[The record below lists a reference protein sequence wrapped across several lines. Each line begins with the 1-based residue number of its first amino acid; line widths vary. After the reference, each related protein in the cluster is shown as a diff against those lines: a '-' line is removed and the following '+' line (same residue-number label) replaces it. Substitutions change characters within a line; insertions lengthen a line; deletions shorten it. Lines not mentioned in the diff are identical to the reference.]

1 MLVHPQFD
9 PIALQL
15 GPLAI
20 HWYGLM
26 YLIGF
31 ALVWLLGNYRIKKGL
46 APTSLNRKALEDLI
60 FYCVL
65 GVVVGG
71 RLGYT
76 LFYQPDYYLQPQHLI
91 EIFYVWEGGMA
102 FHGGL
107 IGVLAVLAWF
117 SHSRKIAF
125 FALADFLAPL
135 IPLGLA
141 AGRLGNFINGEL
153 WGRTTDMPWG
163 MVFHYAMDGV
173 ARHPSQL
180 YQMGLEGIALFI
192 ILWWFSAKPRPQ
204 GQVSGL
210 FLIGYGLFR
219 FLVEFTREPDAFLGL
234 LWAQLS
240 MGQLLSL
247 PMILLGAIIFYRA
260 NKWSHSSSN

>member
-1 MLVHPQFD
+1 MLEHPQFD
-9 PIALQL
+9 PIALQF

-31 ALVWLLGNYRIKKGL
+31 ALVWFLGNYRIKKGQSPL
-46 APTSLNRKALEDLI
+46 DRKSLEDLI

-65 GVVVGG
+65 GVVIGG
-71 RLGYT
+71 RLGYAF
-76 LFYQPDYYLQPQHLI
+76 FYQPSHYLQPKHWI
-91 EIFYVWEGGMA
+91 EILYVWEGGMA

-107 IGVLAVLAWF
+107 VGVLAVLGWF
-117 SHSRKIAF
+117 SYRRKIHF
-125 FALADFLAPL
+125 FALGDFLAPL

-153 WGRTTDMPWG
+153 WGRATDMPWG
-163 MVFHYAMDGV
+163 MIFPQAMDGI

-180 YQMGLEGIALFI
+180 YQMGLEGISLFI
-192 ILWWFSAKPRPQ
+192 ILWLFSAKPRPQ

-210 FLIGYGLFR
+210 FLMGYGFFR
-219 FLVEFTREPDAFLGL
+219 FIVEFTREPDAFLGL
-234 LWAQLS
+234 LWAHLS
-240 MGQLLSL
+240 MGQLLSI
-247 PMILLGAIIFYRA
+247 PMMLLGAVIFYRA
-260 NKWSHSSSN
+260 NKWHRLSSE

>member
-1 MLVHPQFD
+1 MLHHPQFD
-9 PIALQL
+9 PIALQI

-26 YLIGF
+26 YLLGF
-31 ALVWLLGNYRIKKGL
+31 ALVWLLGNHLIKQGR
-46 APTSLNRKALEDLI
+46 APFEKKSLEDLI

-71 RLGYT
+71 RLGYAF
-76 LFYQPDYYLQPQHLI
+76 FYQPDYYLQPKHWLHI
-91 EIFYVWEGGMA
+91 LYVWEGGMA

-107 IGVLAVLAWF
+107 LGVIAVLAWF
-117 SHSRKIAF
+117 SRSRQLPF
-125 FALADFLAPL
+125 LAVSDFLAPL

-153 WGRTTDMPWG
+153 WGRPTDLPWG
-163 MVFHYAMDGV
+163 MVFPQAMDGV

-180 YQMGLEGIALFI
+180 YQMGLEGVSLFI
-192 ILWWFSAKPRPQ
+192 ILWLFSSKDRPR

-210 FLIGYGLFR
+210 FLMGYGVFR
-219 FLVEFTREPDAFLGL
+219 FMVEFSREPDAYLGL

-260 NKWSHSSSN
+260 GKSNHSN

>member
-1 MLVHPQFD
+1 MLHHPQFD
-9 PIALQL
+9 PVALQI

-31 ALVWLLGNYRIKKGL
+31 ALVWFLGNYRIKKAQSPL
-46 APTSLNRKALEDLI
+46 DRKGLEDLI

-71 RLGYT
+71 RLGYA
-76 LFYQPDYYLQPQHLI
+76 LFYQPSYYLQPQHWI

-107 IGVLAVLAWF
+107 VGVLTVLAWF
-117 SHSRKIAF
+117 SYNRKIHF
-125 FALADFLAPL
+125 FALGDFLAPL

-153 WGRTTDMPWG
+153 WGRATDMPWG
-163 MVFHYAMDGV
+163 MVFPQAMDAI

-180 YQMGLEGIALFI
+180 YQMGLEGIGLFV
-192 ILWWFSAKPRPQ
+192 ILWWFSSTPRPQ

-210 FLIGYGLFR
+210 FLMGYGFFR
-219 FLVEFTREPDAFLGL
+219 FIVEFTREPDAFLGL
-234 LWAQLS
+234 LWAHLS
-240 MGQLLSL
+240 MGQLLSI
-247 PMILLGAIIFYRA
+247 PMIVLGAIVFYRA
-260 NKWSHSSSN
+260 GKWHRLSSE

>member
-1 MLVHPQFD
+1 MLHHPQFD
-9 PIALQL
+9 PIALQI

-26 YLIGF
+26 YLLGF
-31 ALVWLLGNYRIKKGL
+31 ALVWLLGNHRIKQGR
-46 APTSLNRKALEDLI
+46 APFEKKALEDLI

-71 RLGYT
+71 RLGYAF
-76 LFYQPDYYLQPQHLI
+76 FYQPDYYLQPKHWLHI
-91 EIFYVWEGGMA
+91 LYVWEGGMA

-107 IGVLAVLAWF
+107 LGVIAVLAWF
-117 SHSRKIAF
+117 SRSRQLPF
-125 FALADFLAPL
+125 LAVSDFLAPL

-153 WGRTTDMPWG
+153 WGRPTDLPWG
-163 MVFHYAMDGV
+163 MVFPQAMDGV

-180 YQMGLEGIALFI
+180 YQMGLEGVSLFI
-192 ILWWFSAKPRPQ
+192 TLWLFSSKDRPR

-210 FLIGYGLFR
+210 FLMGYGVFR
-219 FLVEFTREPDAFLGL
+219 FMVEFSREPDAYLGL

-260 NKWSHSSSN
+260 GKSNHSN